1 MELRNSVVMTA
12 PQRMPELARTTVR
25 VPVRGGAAHWS
36 DGTAVIGRPGTTEV
50 LLTLPSAASRTP
62 WARLD
67 LASGELVAG
76 SGMPGPLRSVYFPDA
91 GEDPRWWV
99 LGLYGVGRVHP
110 DDPSAVRD
118 VVRTGI
124 GRYPN
129 RLFSLGAA
137 HLAVGTDL
145 SGNAVVLSKA
155 SAEPVGR
162 LRLPKGSTSCTE
174 ADGLIRVFAP
184 REGTVYDVDPV
195 RFKVVRRHRIP
206 CGKGERLIGQTLF
219 YLAGETTPIR
229 VLAEG
234 SVPQPGVPIVL
245 GDGAGSTVGAT
256 VVAGELVGV
265 NVHTFELASIGPHGS
280 VPVPANAV
288 EVLGVDCETR
298 LVVSTKDGFLLVDA
312 GSGAMLAEHVEP
324 GGLVGAG
331 MAQGYNA
338 VALATASDP
347 LGTLALASW

>member
-1 MELRNSVVMTA
+1 MTA
-12 PQRMPELARTTVR
+12 PQRMPELVRTTIQ

-36 DGTAVIGRPGTTEV
+36 YGTAIVGRPGTTEV

-67 LASGELVAG
+67 LASGELGSG
-76 SGMPGPLRSVYFPDA
+76 SGMPGPLRCVYFPEA

-99 LGLYGVGRVHP
+99 LGLHGVGRVNP
-110 DDPSAVRD
+110 EDPSAVHD

-145 SGNAVVLSKA
+145 SGNVVLLSKA
-155 SAEPVGR
+155 SAAPVGR
-162 LRLPKGSTSCTE
+162 LRLPKGSTSRTE

-184 REGTVYDVDPV
+184 REGRVYDVDPV
-195 RFKVVRRHRIP
+195 RLKVVRRHTIP
-206 CGKGERLIGQTLF
+206 CGKGERLIGETLF
-219 YLAGETTPIR
+219 YLAGEITPIR
-229 VLAEG
+229 VLADGEA
-234 SVPQPGVPIVL
+234 PQPGVPVVL
-245 GDGAGSTVGAT
+245 GHGAGTTVGTT
-256 VVAGELVGV
+256 VVARELVGV
-265 NVHTFELASIGPHGS
+265 NVHTLQLTSIGPHGS
-280 VPVPANAV
+280 VPVPADAV
-288 EVLGVDCETR
+288 EVLGVDREAR
-298 LVVSTKDGFLLVDA
+298 LVVSTRDGFVLVDA

-331 MAQGYNA
+331 MAQGGNT

-347 LGTLALASW
+347 LGTLALVSW